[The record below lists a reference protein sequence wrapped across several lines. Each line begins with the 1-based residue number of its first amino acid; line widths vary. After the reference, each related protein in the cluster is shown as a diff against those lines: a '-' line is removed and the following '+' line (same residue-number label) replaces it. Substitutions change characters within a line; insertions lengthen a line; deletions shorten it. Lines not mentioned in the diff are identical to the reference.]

1 MTDDESTVGTLGEGD
16 HGVTEHRAHVR
27 EDAAAGNGLAVISLA
42 KSYDKRTVLS
52 DVSISVGKGEV
63 VGLLVTNGAS
73 KTTCFYSLRGL
84 KKSDAGDRKTGTEG
98 KRVSVGGRSGRRGYT
113 KK

>member
-27 EDAAAGNGLAVISLA
+27 EDAAAGNGLAVISIA

-52 DVSISVGKGEV
+52 DVSLSVGKGEV
-63 VGLLVTNGAS
+63 VGLLGRNGPG
-73 KTTCFYSLRGL
+73 KPPCFISILGKLGRATGGPPVL
-84 KKSDAGDRKTGTEG
+84 KPNS
-98 KRVSVGGRSGRRGYT
+98 S
-113 KK
+113 